1 MGEASQVGGQ
11 KGAFAAGKRAGCV
24 HSLGPWPGPA
34 AGPGLLLVAAPSHGP
49 SGISLL
55 QADLLPA
62 EEAPAAHPA
71 AVSAR
76 PGASVGAN
84 VGGVLLGAE
93 MEGS

>member
-24 HSLGPWPGPA
+24 HSLRPWPGPA

-49 SGISLL
+49 SGTSLL

-62 EEAPAAHPA
+62 AHPA
-71 AVSAR
+71 AVSAG

-84 VGGVLLGAE
+84 VGGVLSGAE